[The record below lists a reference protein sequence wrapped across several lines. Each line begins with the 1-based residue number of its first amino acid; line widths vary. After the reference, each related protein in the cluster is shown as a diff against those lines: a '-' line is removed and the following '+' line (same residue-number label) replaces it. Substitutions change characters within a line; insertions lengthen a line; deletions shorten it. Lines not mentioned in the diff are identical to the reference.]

1 MRRMFAVVA
10 MLLAVCLLTGC
21 SFTTNYS
28 DNMGK
33 TAAESREK
41 VENMMQALAEG
52 DTDAALALM
61 HPDALDKAGSF
72 MDQMCDFLAGR
83 AVAEMEQAGVR
94 VNTSTGTA
102 GKSRQETTNFQVRL
116 EDGTEIYV
124 AATYYSNNAGEGFV
138 SFQLVL
144 GIV

>member
-1 MRRMFAVVA
+1 MKRFFAVMA
-10 MLLAVCLLTGC
+10 MLLTLCLLTGC

-28 DNMGK
+28 DNTGK
-33 TAAESREK
+33 TAAESTER
-41 VENMMQALAEG
+41 VSQMLQALADG

-61 HPDALDKAGSF
+61 HPEAVDKAGKF
-72 MDQMCDFLAGR
+72 MDQMRDFLAGR
-83 AVAEMEQAGVR
+83 AVAEMEQVGVR

-102 GKSRQETTNFQVRL
+102 GKSHQEITNFQVRL